1 MIVQSVSCQEGELY
15 CIDDYDHMMMLII
28 IIIHWTNYLSQWS
41 SIVVSILLYALLSNQ
56 SIHVFNYPSTHPSIY
71 PLYLFHQF
79 IDLIYLSIY
88 LFHLSIY
95 PSYPSIHLSSIYPSI
110 YVSISSIYLY
120 NRFAGQVGWVVSI
133 GPDTL
138 KSTMQTTNHRISLN
152 DAFRTIYRQ
161 YGELSYHIYLSI
173 NHIYLCI
180 YLWWVW

>member
-1 MIVQSVSCQEGELY
+1 M
-15 CIDDYDHMMMLII
+15 
-28 IIIHWTNYLSQWS
+28 
-41 SIVVSILLYALLSNQ
+41 SILLYALLSNQ

-71 PLYLFHQF
+71 PFYLFHQF
-79 IDLIYLSIY
+79 INLIYLSIY
-88 LFHLSIY
+88 LFHLSIH
-95 PSYPSIHLSSIYPSI
+95 PSYPSIHLSSIYPS
-110 YVSISSIYLY
+110 LY

-173 NHIYLCI
+173 NQSYLSMHLSMMGMI
-180 YLWWVW
+180 MRMMYNFS

>member
-1 MIVQSVSCQEGELY
+1 M
-15 CIDDYDHMMMLII
+15 
-28 IIIHWTNYLSQWS
+28 
-41 SIVVSILLYALLSNQ
+41 SILLYALLSNQ

-79 IDLIYLSIY
+79 INLIYLSIY
-88 LFHLSIY
+88 RSISFIHPPILSVFISIYSSFYLSI
-95 PSYPSIHLSSIYPSI
+95 SSIHL
-110 YVSISSIYLY
+110 SISSIYLY
-120 NRFAGQVGWVVSI
+120 DRFAGQVGWVVSI

-173 NHIYLCI
+173 NYIYLPI
-180 YLWWVW
+180 LSMHLSMMGIIMRMM